1 MNHDYNKII
10 YVDEKRK
17 DALWIDWTLGN
28 HCNFSCSYCPDILH
42 NGSIQWISLEECE
55 KFVRKIIVHYSQ
67 FNKKYFIFN
76 LLGGEPTVWR
86 NLKKFCI
93 LVKEIAAENNVTA
106 IIEILTNG
114 GRTMRWWRSNYH
126 LFDTFKITHHSEFA
140 DPRHTKE
147 LAEFLYETGNR
158 CSIQV
163 PMLPDNWDVCIRHI
177 NVLADTDVPYNL
189 LTKTLLIDF
198 GSNPYPYTDEQKNY
212 IEQAWEGSLE
222 KNIKPSI
229 ELEPMVKTKAWQMLN
244 DSIIDGVKPS
254 QILLQRKHSWLGW
267 KCWVGID
274 MIQIRPDGYMKL
286 GGACEVKY
294 PGFTQKHISDNFE
307 FPTEPVTCTQK
318 WCPCAADILIRKEKI
333 ND

>member
-1 MNHDYNKII
+1 MNYNYNKIV
-10 YVDEKRK
+10 YMDEKRNNT
-17 DALWIDWTLGN
+17 LWIDWTLGN
-28 HCNFSCSYCPDILH
+28 SCNFSCSYCPDNLH
-42 NGSIQWISLEECE
+42 DGTANWISLEDCE

-222 KNIKPSI
+222 KNIISLSANYDLRNKMDI
-229 ELEPMVKTKAWQMLN
+229 FIRYDIYDDNKNDTVGKNGNNYLIAGVVFNCGDELSVAPNMRMTSFEN
-244 DSIIDGVKPS
+244 
-254 QILLQRKHSWLGW
+254 
-267 KCWVGID
+267 
-274 MIQIRPDGYMKL
+274 
-286 GGACEVKY
+286 E
-294 PGFTQKHISDNFE
+294 SDAV
-307 FPTEPVTCTQK
+307 TEY
-318 WCPCAADILIRKEKI
+318 KI
-333 ND
+333 NFQFKF